1 MRRREFIAA
10 LGGAAAWPV
19 TARAQQPA
27 QIQRVGVLMP
37 GKNIPDVQDWVL
49 TFEQQ
54 LNTLGWSNG
63 RNLRVNYLWGEN
75 DPARL
80 SQLAT
85 ELISS
90 SPDVILA
97 FTTPSLVPLWKQTRT
112 IPIVFTSVSDPVAQG
127 FVASF
132 ARPGGDLT
140 GFANF
145 EPNMGA
151 KWLQLLKE
159 ITPLATHVSVM
170 FNPQTSPYNTL
181 FLHSIETAA
190 QSSSI
195 TVTAALLQNVD
206 EIKPTFVRLGREVG
220 IRIIVPPDTFT
231 YTYSEQLRGGGG
243 GPADT
248 GNPWLGALEDAID
261 IDRRLPEIARRYRC
275 CRMPS
280 RHRGQS
286 DEMYRRASDTDADKV
301 WACNQS
307 QDRQGAWPRCVP
319 IATRPRRRGDRVKRR
334 TFIAGLG
341 SAAVW
346 PVLAR
351 GQSQGKAAARV
362 GVLLFGTPDTDQSF
376 GSFREAFRDL
386 GYIEARNVVYE
397 HRYAEGKTERL
408 RNLAIEL
415 AAIRPDVILATGGDV
430 APFAR
435 AATSTVPIVMI
446 VSIDP
451 VESGLV
457 ASLAHPGGN
466 VAGVSRRLIW
476 RANVCSL
483 SSRWRPMSPISR

>member
-19 TARAQQPA
+19 AARAQQPA

-132 ARPGGDLT
+132 ARPAGNLT

-181 FLHSIETAA
+181 FLRSIETAA

-220 IRIIVPPDTFT
+220 TSLIVPPDTFT
-231 YTYSEQLRGGGG
+231 YTYSEPLVAAAADQRIPAIYAFRRFALDGGL
-243 GPADT
+243 ASYS
-248 GNPWLGALEDAID
+248 ID
-261 IDRRLPEIARRYRC
+261 IGEQFRQAAIYIDRILKGAKPGELPIQ
-275 CRMPS
+275 MPTKF
-280 RHRGQS
+280 GLVINLKTAKALGL
-286 DEMYRRASDTDADKV
+286 E
-301 WACNQS
+301 
-307 QDRQGAWPRCVP
+307 VP
-319 IATRPRRRGDRVKRR
+319 HS
-334 TFIAGLG
+334 L
-341 SAAVW
+341 
-346 PVLAR
+346 LAR
-351 GQSQGKAAARV
+351 ADEV
-362 GVLLFGTPDTDQSF
+362 
-376 GSFREAFRDL
+376 
-386 GYIEARNVVYE
+386 IE
-397 HRYAEGKTERL
+397 
-408 RNLAIEL
+408 
-415 AAIRPDVILATGGDV
+415 
-430 APFAR
+430 
-435 AATSTVPIVMI
+435 
-446 VSIDP
+446 
-451 VESGLV
+451 
-457 ASLAHPGGN
+457 
-466 VAGVSRRLIW
+466 
-476 RANVCSL
+476 
-483 SSRWRPMSPISR
+483 